1 MASMIG
7 FFVGRAIAERQGLS
21 PDAVMKYGAFGAVGG
36 TSPTS
41 ILLVDIAAK
50 REAEA
55 QPQQQGTTSTTVIVP
70 DVISHDLGTAQGEI
84 ANAKL
89 QPVVKAE
96 TGTKLV
102 VVRSDPKA
110 KAEVSAGSDVQLFTA
125 ADSSVTPTK

>member
-21 PDAVMKYGAFGAVGG
+21 PDAAMKYGAFGAVGG

-55 QPQQQGTTSTTVIVP
+55 QPQQQDTTSTTVTVP
-70 DVISHDLGTAQGEI
+70 DVISHDLDTAQGEI

-96 TGTKLV
+96 TNTKLV

-110 KAEVSAGSDVQLFTA
+110 ETKVSAGRNVQLFI
-125 ADSSVTPTK
+125 ADSSVTPT